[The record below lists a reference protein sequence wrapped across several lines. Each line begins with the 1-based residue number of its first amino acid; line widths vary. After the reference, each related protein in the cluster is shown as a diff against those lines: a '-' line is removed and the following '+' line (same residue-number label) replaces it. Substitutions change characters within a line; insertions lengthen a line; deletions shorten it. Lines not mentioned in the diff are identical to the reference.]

1 MIWNAIVYT
10 FVCIVAVLVVITLI
24 DLYRDKTK

>member
-1 MIWNAIVYT
+1 MIWNAIVYS

-24 DLYRDKTK
+24 DLYRRK